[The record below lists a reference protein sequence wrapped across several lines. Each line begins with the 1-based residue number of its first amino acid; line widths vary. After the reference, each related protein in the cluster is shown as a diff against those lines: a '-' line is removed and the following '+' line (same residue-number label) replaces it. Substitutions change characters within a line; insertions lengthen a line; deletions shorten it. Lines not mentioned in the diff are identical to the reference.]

1 MWLENLMETS
11 QPSNSLDVVTGA
23 FGFSGKYITGRLLK
37 LGHRVRTLTN
47 HLPPTRDPRVEVA
60 PLDFSNRK
68 ALVETLRGARVLY
81 NSYWVRFAYRDLTHD
96 VAAANSKNLIRAA
109 EEAGIE
115 RIVHVSITN
124 PSLDSPL
131 PYFRGK
137 AEVEAAIRASKL
149 SYAILRP
156 AVLFGHEDILINNI
170 AWMLRRLPLFA
181 IPGQG
186 DYGLQPIFVDDLAA
200 LAVEHGQRR
209 ENVVLYAV
217 GPEIF
222 RYDDLVRLIRE
233 AVGSHSRIIHLPP
246 WLVRVASS
254 LLNRLVND
262 VVLTG
267 EEIRGLMA
275 NLLVSNG
282 SQWPQPDMNAARPT
296 GMTSLKGWL
305 EAHATTVGIKYAS
318 ELSRHYKN
326 ATVTRSV
333 GPQDRRGYEDPRQ
346 RCVGLNR

>member
-11 QPSNSLDVVTGA
+11 QESNSLDVVTGA

-47 HLPPTRDPRVEVA
+47 HVPQKYDPRVEVA
-60 PLDFSNRK
+60 PLDFSDLK
-68 ALVETLRGARVLY
+68 ALVSALRGVKVLY
-81 NSYWVRFAYRDLTHD
+81 NSYWVRFSYRGLTHD
-96 VAAANSKNLIRAA
+96 VAVANSKKLISAA
-109 EEAGIE
+109 VEAGVE

-156 AVLFGHEDILINNI
+156 AVLFGDEDILINNI

-181 IPGQG
+181 VPGQG

-200 LAVEHGQRR
+200 LAVEYGGRQ
-209 ENVVLYAV
+209 ENVLLDAV
-217 GPEIF
+217 GPEIY
-222 RYDDLVRLIRE
+222 RYDDLVLLIRE
-233 AVGSHSRIIHLPP
+233 VVGSHSRIVRLPP
-246 WLVRVASS
+246 WLVGLASS
-254 LLNRLVND
+254 LLNRLVDD
-262 VVLTG
+262 VVLTQ

-275 NLLVSNG
+275 NLLVPNDSHKF
-282 SQWPQPDMNAARPT
+282 QPNVNATRPT
-296 GMTSLKGWL
+296 GMTSLKKWL
-305 EAHATTVGIKYAS
+305 EGHATTVGTKYAS
-318 ELSRHYKN
+318 ELSRHYKRS
-326 ATVTRSV
+326 AVTRSFP
-333 GPQDRRGYEDPRQ
+333 PQDRRGYEDSRQ